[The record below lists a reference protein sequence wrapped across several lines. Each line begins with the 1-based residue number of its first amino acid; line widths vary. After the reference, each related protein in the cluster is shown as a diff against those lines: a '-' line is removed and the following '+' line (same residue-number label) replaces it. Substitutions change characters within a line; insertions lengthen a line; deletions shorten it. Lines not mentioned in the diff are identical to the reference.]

1 MRTLQVGDQVRID
14 IPNKSDPDHDR
25 LHRKHG
31 TIIDKIEDN
40 AGYET
45 GILEI
50 QCYMLLR
57 WRTVLNI
64 FDGVT
69 YDRCNATMQL

>member
-31 TIIDKIEDN
+31 TIVDKIEDD
-40 AGYET
+40 AGQET
-45 GILEI
+45 GDPRDSVLYAVELENSI
-50 QCYMLLR
+50 EHLR
-57 WRTVLNI
+57 WRDL
-64 FDGVT
+64 
-69 YDRCNATMQL
+69 RPL